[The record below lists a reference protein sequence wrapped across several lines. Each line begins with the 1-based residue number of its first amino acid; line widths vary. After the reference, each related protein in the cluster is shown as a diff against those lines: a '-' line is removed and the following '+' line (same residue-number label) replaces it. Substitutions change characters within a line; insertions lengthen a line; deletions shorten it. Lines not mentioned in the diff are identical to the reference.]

1 MVHLLIL
8 LASINV
14 SDEPWMPKFFIKSL
28 VERNVSVMKS
38 VIVTG
43 NVLFHELR
51 FLKSI
56 SRLITGPLSRLPISS
71 LSGMEVS
78 GFRMIMGDG

>member
-1 MVHLLIL
+1 
-8 LASINV
+8 
-14 SDEPWMPKFFIKSL
+14 
-28 VERNVSVMKS
+28 MKS

-71 LSGMEVS
+71 LSGMKVT
-78 GFRMIMGDG
+78 GFSIIMDDG